1 MVQMS
6 KTEVRSMQ
14 AVQTRKLV
22 LLSFLGALAF
32 ALYYLEFSL
41 PLVPAFLKLDVSTLP
56 GLVGGLMFGPV
67 AGVLVELVKN
77 ILHFFLKNSDG
88 LLIGELANFLA
99 GASFIAVAVA
109 LQRRFKTVKALVA
122 GLALGTLAMT
132 LIMAAAN
139 YYLLLPAYAVMFQ
152 LSVEELLAMFQ
163 MDSVWSYIIYA
174 IVPFNLLK
182 GLVLSLIAYPLYLK
196 LLPRLN
202 AH

>member
-1 MVQMS
+1 MS

>member
-1 MVQMS
+1 MS

-139 YYLLLPAYAVMFQ
+139 YFLLLPAYAVMFQ